1 MLTKKD
7 ILMILSTINDSKDV
21 NYYITKTV
29 KNESIQYDVLKFIN
43 SNRPLEISEFY
54 SMLRKNYNHK
64 KSKLYKNL
72 VKEEFDDSN
81 DVLIT
86 LSALNLQI
94 MLYAKKLKDSKLF
107 LKHSR
112 GDEITKVLNMYY
124 SDYNLIPCLKLL
136 KLIKADLK
144 IFEYINKD

>member
-7 ILMILSTINDSKDV
+7 ILMILSSINDNKDV